1 MNFKHLLLA
10 ILATGALSAA
20 AEEPAD
26 GLVANG
32 LAADTT
38 DTKTT
43 HTGFIAK
50 TKEKLKNI
58 EDKLKFGGYIIG
70 KYSYSDREAQATD
83 GGFDL
88 RFIRL
93 YANGY
98 CFKDFYYRFQLE
110 VNGAPGVDKGPRIV
124 DAFVEWQHWNFFRV
138 KLGQF
143 KRSFGFENPYSPL
156 NVALALTLR
165 PR

>member
-43 HTGFIAK
+43 HRIK
-50 TKEKLKNI
+50 T
-58 EDKLKFGGYIIG
+58 II
-70 KYSYSDREAQATD
+70 T
-83 GGFDL
+83 
-88 RFIRL
+88 
-93 YANGY
+93 
-98 CFKDFYYRFQLE
+98 
-110 VNGAPGVDKGPRIV
+110 
-124 DAFVEWQHWNFFRV
+124 
-138 KLGQF
+138 
-143 KRSFGFENPYSPL
+143 
-156 NVALALTLR
+156 
-165 PR
+165 

>member
-10 ILATGALSAA
+10 IFAAGALSAA

-26 GLVANG
+26 GIATQG
-32 LAADTT
+32 GIEADTT
-38 DTKTT
+38 ETKTSK
-43 HTGFIAK
+43 TGIIAK
-50 TKEKLKNI
+50 TKEKLKSI

-70 KYSYSDREAQATD
+70 KYSYNDREAQATD

-124 DAFVEWQHWNFFRV
+124 DACVEWQHWNVFRV
-138 KLGQF
+138 T
-143 KRSFGFENPYSPL
+143 
-156 NVALALTLR
+156 V
-165 PR
+165 

>member
-26 GLVANG
+26 GLAANG
-32 LAADTT
+32 LAADTA

-43 HTGFIAK
+43 HTCFIAK

-70 KYSYSDREAQATD
+70 KYSYSDR
-83 GGFDL
+83 
-88 RFIRL
+88 
-93 YANGY
+93 
-98 CFKDFYYRFQLE
+98 
-110 VNGAPGVDKGPRIV
+110 
-124 DAFVEWQHWNFFRV
+124 
-138 KLGQF
+138 
-143 KRSFGFENPYSPL
+143 
-156 NVALALTLR
+156 
-165 PR
+165 